1 MATYRPLRFFPSQVL
16 LGVSRGKILP
26 LMERPANQPKKIS
39 NSMEFL
45 NIAGPKFAVGST
57 LYGISFATGGVVKG
71 LLERD

>member
-1 MATYRPLRFFPSQVL
+1 
-16 LGVSRGKILP
+16 
-26 LMERPANQPKKIS
+26 MERPANQPKKIS